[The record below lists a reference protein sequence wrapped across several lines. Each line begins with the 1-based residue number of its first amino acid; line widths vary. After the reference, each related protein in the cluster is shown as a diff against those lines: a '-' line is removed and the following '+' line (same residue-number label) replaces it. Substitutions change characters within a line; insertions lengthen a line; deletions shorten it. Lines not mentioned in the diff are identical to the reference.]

1 MARNFEIDIDGE
13 IYAGTTAPAKSQA
26 EALHVAMRTG
36 IIAHFKG
43 EPSDMT
49 LAAMFASLDYDD
61 FGKLVRLLVKDC
73 VKSEE
78 DSIPIGENLFQDDIQ
93 NYYLLVGRV
102 VKENLGPFWNLRR
115 QTEATEK
122 AATETS

>member
-1 MARNFEIDIDGE
+1 MARNYELDIGGV
-13 IYAGTTAPAKSQA
+13 IYSGTTAPAKSQA

-43 EPSDMT
+43 DPSDMT
-49 LAAMFASLDYDD
+49 LAAMFAALDYED

-73 VKSEE
+73 VQREE
-78 DSIPIGENLFQDDIQ
+78 DKIPIGENLFQDNIQ
-93 NYYLLVGRV
+93 DYYLLVGQV

-122 AATETS
+122 AAAETS